1 MDIPK
6 PAAITFK
13 STGIQPMLVHTKD
26 LEDYTVKATNDI
38 EGHIEDLYFD
48 DLYWNIQSMI
58 VKTGILID
66 EKTILL
72 SEKALGKPDI
82 NNHVLPVSVS
92 FESNGQQIDEP
103 FKPISRAKSDNANQ
117 ILKWPLNQLNLKSL
131 DQPELNNLITNM
143 SESSGRLNQKTN
155 PHLRSWKEV
164 LGYNINAK
172 DGEIGHVD
180 DFIVETENWKIRYLI
195 IDTRNW
201 LPGGK
206 DILISPAWIE
216 KIKWSSNLVFIDLKK
231 KSLKESPPYDAD
243 KPLDDKFEL
252 KLFKYYGQQRLQN
265 ND

>member
-1 MDIPK
+1 
-6 PAAITFK
+6 
-13 STGIQPMLVHTKD
+13 MLVHTKD

-180 DFIVETENWKIRYLI
+180 DFIVETEN
-195 IDTRNW
+195 
-201 LPGGK
+201 
-206 DILISPAWIE
+206 
-216 KIKWSSNLVFIDLKK
+216 
-231 KSLKESPPYDAD
+231 
-243 KPLDDKFEL
+243 
-252 KLFKYYGQQRLQN
+252 
-265 ND
+265 